1 MAQTSPNPLRAGL
14 REERTPEP
22 CAMVIFGAS
31 GDLTRRK
38 LLPAIYSLARDRLLP
53 ESFAVVGYA
62 RRPYDDESF
71 TQRVREGCD
80 KYARRRPVEEELW
93 DSFGQAISY
102 VQGSFDEEA
111 GYQRLREHLE
121 GLDQERGIRGNR
133 VFYLATPPSAFATI
147 LKHLRQQGLLDDGDG
162 KGFSRVIIEKPF
174 GHDLESARELNQA
187 VSQYLRE
194 DQTYRIDHYLGKETV
209 QNIMVFR
216 FANGIFEPLWNRQH
230 IDHVQLTVAENI
242 GMEGRGKFFEEAGI
256 LRDIIQNHL
265 FQILSLM
272 AMEPPVSLDA
282 NAIRDEKVKLL
293 RALRPVDPESFNQE
307 VIRAQY
313 VEGSVGG
320 AQADAYRQEPGVAQD
335 SQTETYAAMKLHIDN
350 WRWAGVPFYLRAGKR
365 LPKKVAEFAIHFKH
379 APQTLFQDVL
389 PGGTSSNVL
398 VVRVQPDEGIS
409 LTFDSKVPGPSM
421 QIHPLNMEFRYG
433 SAFGTA
439 PPEAYERLLLDAML
453 GDSTLFIRDDEIELA
468 WKWCDQL
475 LHRWAQDPEVPLHK
489 YSAGSWGPEAAD
501 ELLHRDGRRW
511 RRP

>member
-1 MAQTSPNPLRAGL
+1 MTSTADNPLRAGL
-14 REERTPEP
+14 REERTPAP

-38 LLPAIYSLARDRLLP
+38 LLPAVYSLARDRLLP

-62 RRPYDDESF
+62 RRPYTDETF
-71 TQRVREGCD
+71 RERVREGCD
-80 KYARRRPVEEELW
+80 SHARRRPVDATLW
-93 DSFGQAISY
+93 ERFAPGISY
-102 VQGSFDEEA
+102 VQGTFGEPE
-111 GYQRLREHLE
+111 GYRKLKAHLE
-121 GLDQERGIRGNR
+121 ELDKARGIKGNR
-133 VFYLATPPSAFATI
+133 LFYLATPPSSFAEI
-147 LKHLRQQGLLDDGDG
+147 LKNLREEGLLDDDEGQ
-162 KGFSRVIIEKPF
+162 GFSRVIIEKPF
-174 GHDLESARELNQA
+174 GRDLETALTLNTA

-216 FANGIFEPLWNRQH
+216 FANGIFEPLWNKKH
-230 IDHVQLTVAENI
+230 IDHVQLTVAESI
-242 GMEGRGKFFEEAGI
+242 GMEGRGRFFEEAGI

-272 AMEPPVSLDA
+272 AMEPPVSLEA

-293 RALRPVDPESFNQE
+293 RSLRPVDLDNFEKD
-307 VIRAQY
+307 VIRGQY
-313 VEGSVGG
+313 STGSVAGSE
-320 AQADAYRQEPGVAQD
+320 AAAYLDEPGVEEG
-335 SQTETYAAMKLHIDN
+335 STTETFAAMKLFIDN

-365 LPKKVAEFAIHFKH
+365 LPKKVVEFAIHFKQ
-379 APQTLFQDVL
+379 APQALFRDVL
-389 PGGTSSNVL
+389 PRGTSSNCL

-433 SAFGTA
+433 STFGAA

-468 WKWCDQL
+468 WKWCDPIL
-475 LHRWAQDPEVPLHK
+475 KKWAEPETELHTHP
-489 YSAGSWGPEAAD
+489 AGSWGPEAAD
-501 ELLHRDGRRW
+501 ELIHQDGRRW